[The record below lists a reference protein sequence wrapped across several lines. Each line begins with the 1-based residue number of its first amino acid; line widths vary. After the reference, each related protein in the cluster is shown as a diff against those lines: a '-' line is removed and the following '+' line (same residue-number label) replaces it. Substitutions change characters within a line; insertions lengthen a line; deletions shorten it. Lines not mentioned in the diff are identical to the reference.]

1 LGPWTERVTSVS
13 GWVSKAMEGRKVCRE
28 AWSHESD
35 KLIHLAGLPPIP
47 RAEFVQQHK
56 WLVQLPRRWIAY
68 AADRLEQTQGLHLIE
83 PFSRG
88 CSAWAN
94 LNPAVAPIPFMG
106 GAADRC
112 IAATAHHVDQS
123 LGDKIVL

>member
-83 PFSRG
+83 TLESRMLCLG
-88 CSAWAN
+88 QLESSRRPYPLHGW
-94 LNPAVAPIPFMG
+94 G
-106 GAADRC
+106 G
-112 IAATAHHVDQS
+112 
-123 LGDKIVL
+123 

>member
-47 RAEFVQQHK
+47 PAGFGQQHK
-56 WLVQLPRRWIAY
+56 WLVQLPRGWIAF
-68 AADRLEQTQGLHLIE
+68 AADRLDLTQEPLSIE
-83 PFSRG
+83 PLESRMLCPG
-88 CSAWAN
+88 QLESSRR
-94 LNPAVAPIPFMG
+94 P
-106 GAADRC
+106 
-112 IAATAHHVDQS
+112 
-123 LGDKIVL
+123 